1 MKLVSLL
8 LGSIAVSTTL
18 AVITSPARPPAPPPS
33 PAPSPSPSPSPSPT
47 PTTPGPPFVAGGVCA
62 NYTKGAQKLDL
73 VLSGKHLIVGEF
85 EWPLWSEYNGS
96 GWSGIDI
103 TILDRV
109 AEILNFTYQIKPLG
123 FATRATP
130 SAKYTIYSAKCD
142 LVLSSWEAQ
151 PARIENSTMLRGHI
165 DTSRYLVATKPTV
178 KQASF
183 VDHLETVFKPFTYRL
198 WGTVFAVIVC
208 SGLVMYVLEKD
219 SDPYDFDGDHAW
231 FHSQFLSFGMF
242 TGCLLGYERATEL
255 AGVGFRCS
263 MLHPQNC
270 TCAFF
275 SSVPWVLY
283 SGN

>member
-18 AVITSPARPPAPPPS
+18 AIVTSPARPPAPAPS
-33 PAPSPSPSPSPSPT
+33 PVPSPSP
-47 PTTPGPPFVAGGVCA
+47 TPGPPFVAGGVCA
-62 NYTKGAQKLDL
+62 NYTKGAQKLNR
-73 VLSGKHLIVGEF
+73 VLSGEHLVVGGLV
-85 EWPLWSEYNGS
+85 WPVWGDYNGS

-109 AEILNFTYQIKPLG
+109 AEILNFTYQIKRLAWG
-123 FATRATP
+123 T
-130 SAKYTIYSAKCD
+130 SWGGVAKYTTFIANCD
-142 LVLSSWEAQ
+142 LVLHFWGPQ
-151 PARIENSTMLRGHI
+151 PVRIENATMLRGHI
-165 DTSRYLVATKPTV
+165 DTSRYLVANKLIV

-183 VDHLETVFKPFTYRL
+183 VDHLETVFNPFTYRL

-208 SGLVMYVLEKD
+208 SGLLMYVLEKD

-263 MLHPQNC
+263 LLHPQNC

-283 SGN
+283 SGNRAASAIRC